1 MSGAA
6 SERTHRL
13 RCEALGEHLSSPQ
26 HSLVLLRG
34 DDIVNFKNHFNDL
47 SCELELLL
55 LGHDGLEDT
64 LFAHVG
70 SAHMVGIDTNEWILR
85 GDLFFAELADIFD
98 RVVTRVLG

>member
-1 MSGAA
+1 MLPA
-6 SERTHRL
+6 SARIVSDVKRL
-13 RCEALGEHLSSPQ
+13 VSLLSSPK

-34 DDIVNFKNHFNDL
+34 DDIVNFKDHFNDL

-55 LGHDGLEDT
+55 FGHDGLEDT

-70 SAHMVGIDTNEWILR
+70 RALMVSIDADEWILSS
-85 GDLFFAELADIFD
+85 DLFFAKLADIFD

>member
-6 SERTHRL
+6 SERTHLL

-70 SAHMVGIDTNEWILR
+70 GAHMVGIDTNEWILS